1 MLRIFIIS
9 ENETY
14 EELTDAQTKIQ
25 LAGFVAFC
33 EDFPP
38 TEEHKRSI
46 KGCAIRRITECDGV
60 YVLNNNTHLTQTE
73 VEIAKELNMDF
84 YTDEQ
89 LEEIYNIREDTRKRE
104 EKEYM
109 AYLETL

>member
-14 EELTDAQTKIQ
+14 EELTEAQTKVQ

-38 TEEHKRSI
+38 TEEHRRST
-46 KGCAIRRITECDGV
+46 KGNAIRRLTECDGV
-60 YVLNNNTHLTQTE
+60 YVLNNNTHLTQTLI
-73 VEIAKELNMDF
+73 EIAKELQIDF
-84 YTDEQ
+84 YTSEQ
-89 LEEIYNIREDTRKRE
+89 LEEIYNINEDIRKQE